1 MAGPRVRARGGRGVA
16 GPQGAR
22 QGPGGGRRPGWRV
35 LGAGSGRGPGT
46 TEPAAV
52 RAATQLCVINQGP
65 FEISSDPALLRDAV
79 GISLV
84 D

>member
-1 MAGPRVRARGGRGVA
+1 MA
-16 GPQGAR
+16 GPQGAS

-35 LGAGSGRGPGT
+35 LGAGRGPGT

-52 RAATQLCVINQGP
+52 RAATQLCVFNQGP